1 LKKKKTRKAKPKIL
15 EYVIGILLIAFLL
28 FVISNI
34 FFPPSPEPMT
44 SGDAVIIDQLSIISQ
59 NQTFL
64 DSTTQSLESA
74 GIGVDIY
81 SGDEVSIEL
90 YKRLPSLGYKIII
103 FRAHSAYPLEN
114 PELIQIQNPEW
125 PVYLFTSEPYDENK
139 YLIEQLT
146 DQVAPASVTEDSP
159 TLFSIGPEFI
169 RNSMNG
175 EFPNSLII
183 ISSCGGLYSTDLA
196 DAFIE
201 KGVRGVISW
210 SDLVDL
216 DHTDN
221 AIDILIK
228 SLCVDGSTI
237 GDAISLTMNKVG
249 PDPSYESILLYYP
262 NDLKEEN
269 INKIISIANIIKFNL
284 NKISKEQILN

>member
-1 LKKKKTRKAKPKIL
+1 MKRKKRRKTKPKIL
-15 EYVIGILLIAFLL
+15 EYVIGILLVAFLL
-28 FVISNI
+28 FVISNV
-34 FFPPSPEPMT
+34 FFPSSPAPIV
-44 SGDAVIIDQLSIISQ
+44 SGDAIIIDQLSVISV

-64 DSTTQSLESA
+64 DSATQSLESA
-74 GIGVDIY
+74 GIKVDIY
-81 SGDEVSIEL
+81 SGDEVSIDL
-90 YKRLPSLGYKIII
+90 YKQLPSLGYKIII
-103 FRAHSAYPLEN
+103 FRAHSAYPLQN

-146 DQVAPASVTEDSP
+146 DQVAPARVTEDSP
-159 TLFSIGPEFI
+159 TFFSIGPDFI

-201 KGVRGVISW
+201 KGVRGIISW

-216 DHTDN
+216 DHTDT
-221 AIDILIK
+221 AIDLLIK

-237 GDAISLTMNKVG
+237 GDAVSLTMKKVG
-249 PDPSYESILLYYP
+249 PDPSYKSILLYYP
-262 NDLKEEN
+262 NNIKEEN
-269 INKIISIANIIKFNL
+269 IDKIISIANIIKFNSNL
-284 NKISKEQILN
+284 SIKKILN